1 MCEIRVVIA
10 GPKKFSYDKLKEN
23 CDRII
28 GQAVRDSHNDNV
40 RIVCDTSKGINLLGE
55 YYAKENGY
63 VISQIKNEMKF
74 MSKNAAVERNRKIME
89 YASANDNEGI
99 LIAFQDR
106 NNRDIE
112 NLVDC
117 AKECGVHIHLLCR
130 DDTGWEEHAMQV
142 PASAN

>member
-40 RIVCDTSKGINLLGE
+40 RIICDTSKGINLLGE

-63 VISQIKNEMKF
+63 VIK
-74 MSKNAAVERNRKIME
+74 
-89 YASANDNEGI
+89 
-99 LIAFQDR
+99 
-106 NNRDIE
+106 
-112 NLVDC
+112 
-117 AKECGVHIHLLCR
+117 
-130 DDTGWEEHAMQV
+130 
-142 PASAN
+142 

>member
-40 RIVCDTSKGINLLGE
+40 RIICDTSKGINLLGE

-63 VISQIKNEMKF
+63 VISQIKNE
-74 MSKNAAVERNRKIME
+74 V
-89 YASANDNEGI
+89 
-99 LIAFQDR
+99 
-106 NNRDIE
+106 NNPS
-112 NLVDC
+112 L
-117 AKECGVHIHLLCR
+117 K
-130 DDTGWEEHAMQV
+130 
-142 PASAN
+142 